1 MSKTLENL
9 KSAFA
14 GESEARNKYTF
25 FADVARKEGYH
36 YIAKIFEETAENEK
50 YHAMEEIKLLLGDRS
65 TLDNLKEA
73 VGGENYEAEDM
84 YPRFAKEADLEGNQ
98 VAAILF
104 AQIAKIEKHH
114 RDRFQKLL
122 EMVEKQKVF
131 IGMNRLNGNAAS
143 VVTSTRVPNLL
154 RDAHTVSIQ
163 KNISNPLAWMYKGGN
178 DG

>member
-131 IGMNRLNGNAAS
+131 IRDEPIKWKCSICGYVYEGTEPPPRCPYCKHPKEHFEPAS
-143 VVTSTRVPNLL
+143 LDV
-154 RDAHTVSIQ
+154 
-163 KNISNPLAWMYKGGN
+163 
-178 DG
+178 